1 MSTAVLRSSVVG
13 LGGAST
19 SVGLVT
25 YRVASD
31 RDTGTSDAVG
41 RTTVAV
47 RACGAAAHRMMHND
61 ALVVREDV
69 EEWPSFWPGTPAAG
83 LGTKGGQEGLVVSR

>member
-1 MSTAVLRSSVVG
+1 MALSRFG
-13 LGGAST
+13 LGGPST
-19 SVGLVT
+19 GVGWVT
-25 YRVASD
+25 YRVACD
-31 RDTGTSDAVG
+31 RETGTSDAVG

-69 EEWPSFWPGTPAAG
+69 EEWPSF
-83 LGTKGGQEGLVVSR
+83 